1 MDLQK
6 MLKEGGISRFCDHDI
21 TDQMLDRW
29 IVMTD
34 KKKMKPNKIR

>member
-1 MDLQK
+1 MDMQK

-29 IVMTD
+29 IVMTR
-34 KKKMKPNKIR
+34 KKKKTLNKIR